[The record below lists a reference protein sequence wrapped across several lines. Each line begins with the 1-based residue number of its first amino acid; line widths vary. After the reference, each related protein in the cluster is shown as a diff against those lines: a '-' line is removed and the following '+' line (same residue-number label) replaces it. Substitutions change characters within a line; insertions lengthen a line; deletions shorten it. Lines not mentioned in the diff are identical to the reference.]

1 MGSQRILRDD
11 LWTIID
17 LDIPVIRVSV
27 TLNVKLLKVPQSSR
41 VIQYPVDDGGVDCL
55 TLNPPTLSLSYLHL
69 HPLYLSTTS
78 TYTVKMVS
86 SRQPRY
92 R

>member
-1 MGSQRILRDD
+1 MGSQRILRND

-27 TLNVKLLKVPQSSR
+27 TLNAKLLKVPQSSR

-55 TLNPPTLSLSYLHL
+55 TLNPPTHSLPLVSTPTPTLSIYYIYIYS
-69 HPLYLSTTS
+69 
-78 TYTVKMVS
+78 
-86 SRQPRY
+86 QDGE
-92 R
+92 